1 VSLLRHH
8 SRAVAHPATIEKLFE
23 ALHTTKA
30 NGMGVDLTICR
41 TIIESYKGR
50 LWATPND
57 GPVATFSFSIRV
69 AAEPAGAP
77 AQPSAFDKS
86 A

>member
-1 VSLLRHH
+1 
-8 SRAVAHPATIEKLFE
+8 
-23 ALHTTKA
+23 
-30 NGMGVDLTICR
+30 MGVGLTICR
-41 TIIESYKGR
+41 AIIESYKGR
-50 LWATPND
+50 LWAMPND
-57 GPVATFSFSIRV
+57 APGARFSFSIRV